1 MKNLTYIPFI
11 RNRYFQG
18 KLLTSEDFLQEQQ
31 YMNDKRRLMN
41 RWNTGAGIVAGLEVI
56 KVDDYSISLEM
67 GLALDYTGR
76 EIMVDTPVIKK
87 LSMVEGYKEATM
99 EEGKESLYL
108 CIQYNEESLEPVH
121 NITNREMHTVEEP
134 EYNKVKEGYH
144 LYVTDDQPGEEE
156 EQEESITDADVH
168 EWPGGSIHDRGEKIR
183 KREYEPGIH
192 LAKIELVKSGDFYMI
207 DRIEPVPFKQYVY
220 SQAMLARWIR
230 GLGKRLDA
238 QSRLLKELKH
248 GSRNS
253 QDYIQGDTDGP
264 EWQLARG
271 MAVVEMPD
279 GGKEGHTYRSGEI
292 AHGLGLGNVLI
303 HLAVIVD
310 DYSYSGAEDVFGQEE
325 KPVEAGARLSRSL
338 GTFMI
343 GVRALGNLKRR
354 EIQVAW
360 TALRRR
366 SSNEI
371 KTGEERIYIKPS
383 LVNLNVHQD
392 IKLEA
397 VCVNMEHPSLEWR
410 VADSGG
416 GLVDTDGTYHAP
428 GLPGVYE
435 VVCQSRGTGT
445 KASVFVIVRE

>member
-18 KLLTSEDFLQEQQ
+18 KLLTAEDFLQEQQ

-41 RWNTGAGIVAGLEVI
+41 RWNAGAGIVAGLEVI

-76 EIMVDTPVIKK
+76 EIMVDAPVIKR
-87 LSMVEGYKEATM
+87 LSMVEGYREAAM

-108 CIQYNEESLEPVH
+108 CIQYREEPLEPVH
-121 NITNREMHTVEEP
+121 NITNREVHTVEEP
-134 EYNKVKEGYH
+134 EYNKVKEGYR
-144 LYVTDDQPGEEE
+144 LYVTDDEPGG
-156 EQEESITDADVH
+156 QEEAMTEGDLH
-168 EWPGGSIHDRGEKIR
+168 GWPGRSIHDRAELIR
-183 KREYEPGIH
+183 KREYEPGIY

-207 DRIEPVPFKQYVY
+207 DRIEPVPFRQYVY
-220 SQAMLARWIR
+220 SQPMLARWIR
-230 GLGKRLDA
+230 EMGKRLEA
-238 QSRLLKELKH
+238 QSRLLEEQ
-248 GSRNS
+248 R
-253 QDYIQGDTDGP
+253 QGNGNRAQGVREEKDRP
-264 EWQLARG
+264 KWQLAQG

-279 GGKEGHTYRSGEI
+279 GGKEGRTYRSGEI
-292 AHGLGLGNVLI
+292 AHGLGLGNVQI
-303 HLAVIVD
+303 HLEVIVD

-325 KPVEAGARLSRSL
+325 KPVEAGARLSRST
-338 GTFMI
+338 GTFVI

-354 EIQVAW
+354 EIQVVW

-371 KTGEERIYIKPS
+371 QKGEERIYIKPS
-383 LVNLNVHQD
+383 LVNLSVHQD

-397 VCVNMEHPSLEWR
+397 VCVNMEAPSLEWK
-410 VADSGG
+410 VADPAG
-416 GLVDTDGTYHAP
+416 GLVDEDGTYHAP

-435 VVCQSRGTGT
+435 VVCRSRGGGT
-445 KASVFVIVRE
+445 SASVFVIVRE